1 MIPRPHSSMIASDVS
16 GSLSKSREKI
26 DLNSFCK
33 DKIKL
38 KKVGSKRNTLA
49 VVETQIKFRKA
60 SGASQSQKKWNNR
73 SVEEDPSVLKYMQA
87 ENRRKYNL
95 SCGDVFESK

>member
-1 MIPRPHSSMIASDVS
+1 MLARPHSSLVASDIS

-38 KKVGSKRNTLA
+38 KKVGSKRNTLGIA
-49 VVETQIKFRKA
+49 EIQIKPKKLL
-60 SGASQSQKKWNNR
+60 GASNSQKKWNNR
-73 SVEEDPSVLKYMQA
+73 SV
-87 ENRRKYNL
+87 
-95 SCGDVFESK
+95 